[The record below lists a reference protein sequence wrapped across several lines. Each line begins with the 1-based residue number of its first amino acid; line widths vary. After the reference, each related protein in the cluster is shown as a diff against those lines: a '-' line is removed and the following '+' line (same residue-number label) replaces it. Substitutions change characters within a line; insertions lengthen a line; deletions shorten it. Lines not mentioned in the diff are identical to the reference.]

1 MLKRLL
7 TARAAQLTKRRVAI
21 AESLLGGNGVCMLD
35 VGAAEGAPSRWYPYA
50 SLVNYVA
57 VEPDPRSV
65 SALKGSESDGFRSR
79 HVVTQGLW
87 SHSGHLDL
95 HLCRKPMAS
104 SIYMPNH
111 EFASRF
117 PDAERFEVV
126 GRESMHVTTIDD
138 LAESN
143 SLRFDAIKLDVQ
155 GAEYEVIRGASTS
168 LASVLAIE
176 CEIEF
181 AELYLG
187 QPLADQVTGLISSHG
202 LDLLD
207 YLYLYRWH
215 PEQFD
220 GTGQLVFADAL
231 YMRAPESLAESGEVV
246 QRRFAALA
254 VIYGRGD
261 MLVRLAR
268 VVRDPETRRLIADA
282 AAVVNS
288 SVRKSNA
295 LLQKAARLA
304 RLNDDSARV
313 HLFQ

>member
-1 MLKRLL
+1 M
-7 TARAAQLTKRRVAI
+7 
-21 AESLLGGNGVCMLD
+21 AEALLGGKGLCMLD
-35 VGAAEGAPSRWYPYA
+35 VGAAEGAPSRWQPYA
-50 SLVNYVA
+50 SLVDYVA
-57 VEPDPRSV
+57 VEPDPRST
-65 SALKGSESDGFRSR
+65 SALRSAESEGFKSR

-87 SHSGHLDL
+87 SHSGNMDL

-126 GRESMHVTTIDD
+126 GRESIRVTTIDD
-138 LAESN
+138 LVESN

-155 GAEYEVIRGASTS
+155 GAEYEVLRGAGTS
-168 LASVLAIE
+168 VASVLAIE

-202 LDLLD
+202 LHLLD

-231 YMRAPESLAESGEVV
+231 YMRAPESLAESGEDV

-254 VIYGRGD
+254 LMYGRGD

-268 VVRDPETRRLIADA
+268 VVRDPETRRLITEA
-282 AAVVNS
+282 AEVLNAS
-288 SVRKSNA
+288 ARKSTA
-295 LLQKAARLA
+295 LLQRAARLA
-304 RLNDDSARV
+304 RLRDDNART

>member
-1 MLKRLL
+1 M
-7 TARAAQLTKRRVAI
+7 
-21 AESLLGGNGVCMLD
+21 AEALLGSKGLCMLD
-35 VGAAEGAPSRWYPYA
+35 VGAAEGAPSRWQPYA
-50 SLVNYVA
+50 SLVDYVA
-57 VEPDPRSV
+57 VEPDSRST
-65 SALKGSESDGFRSR
+65 SALRSAESEGFKSR

-87 SHSGHLDL
+87 SRSGNMNL

-126 GRESMHVTTIDD
+126 GRESIRVTTLDD

-155 GAEYEVIRGASTS
+155 GAEYEVLRGAGTS
-168 LASVLAIE
+168 VASVLAIE

-231 YMRAPESLAESGEVV
+231 YMRAPESLAESGEDV

-254 VIYGRGD
+254 LMYGRGD

-268 VVRDPETRRLIADA
+268 VVRDPETRRLITEA
-282 AAVVNS
+282 AEVLNAS
-288 SVRKSNA
+288 ARKSTA
-295 LLQKAARLA
+295 LLQRAARLA
-304 RLNDDSARV
+304 RLRDDNART